1 MKRLMAL
8 TFALS
13 LFGLHYL
20 KAQNAF
26 PDIEGITL
34 EDKSMTLPK
43 DTRGKNTIVGL
54 AFSKKSDEDL
64 RSWFEPAYRTFI
76 DPPKNSLIPV
86 TEYDVNIIFIPMLKG
101 AAKAA
106 SGKIIKKMKEGID
119 PRLHSYILVYQG
131 SINEYREVLNF
142 GAKDVPYF
150 FILDEEGNI
159 LHITYGEYSEEK
171 FDEIT
176 ALLEEY

>member
-1 MKRLMAL
+1 MKRLIVL

-13 LFGLHYL
+13 LFGSHNLQ
-20 KAQNAF
+20 AQSPF
-26 PDIEGITL
+26 PDIAGITL
-34 EDKSMTLPK
+34 EDNSMTIPK
-43 DTRGKNTIVGL
+43 DFNGKKTIVGL

-86 TEYDVNIIFIPMLKG
+86 TDYDVNIIFIPMLKG

-106 SGKIIKKMKEGID
+106 SGKIVKKMKEGID
-119 PRLHSYILVYQG
+119 PRLHSYILVYEG
-131 SINEYREVLNF
+131 SINDYKEVLNF

-159 LHITYGEYSEEK
+159 LHNTSGEYSDEK

-176 ALLEEY
+176 KLLEE